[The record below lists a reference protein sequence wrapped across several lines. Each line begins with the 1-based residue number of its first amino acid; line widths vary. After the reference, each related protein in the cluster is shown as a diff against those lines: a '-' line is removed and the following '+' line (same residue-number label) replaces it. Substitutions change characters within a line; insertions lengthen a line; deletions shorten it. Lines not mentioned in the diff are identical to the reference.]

1 MPREEIGVS
10 ARTGRAARGL
20 LGRCILDRGRS
31 GLVRFAKKRGIAIKD
46 IIQQKGPGGEGQ
58 DGRPAVPQP
67 IPGFAL
73 AEQIAALR
81 PELDAAWA
89 RVVESGQ
96 FIQGPEVAALEREA
110 AALIGGGVA
119 AVGVANGSDALYL
132 ALSALGVGPG
142 DNVITTPFTFFAT
155 AGSILRTGAQPVFA
169 DIDRDTFN
177 LDTAGALARVTP
189 RTRAILPVHLFG
201 LMADLTTMARQFPGA
216 IVEDAAQ
223 AILASRDGRVAGT
236 VGALG
241 CFSFFPTK
249 NWGAF
254 GDAGLVTTGDPEL
267 ADRVRM
273 MARHGARQKYYHEVL
288 GINSR
293 LDALQ
298 AAVLRVKLQHVARW
312 TASRQALAARY
323 TTGLAEAGLAEWV
336 TPQAVPGGAQHVYH
350 QYTVRA
356 KDRDALAAY
365 LKAAGIGTTVYYPHA
380 LHRMPALGALGL
392 GAGDFPEAERLT
404 REALA
409 LPLFPELAP
418 KAVDRVVETVAA
430 FYRGRRP

>member
-1 MPREEIGVS
+1 MGATQ
-10 ARTGRAARGL
+10 ARTRPAARVPCT
-20 LGRCILDRGRS
+20 LGRCILDRGR
-31 GLVRFAKKRGIAIKD
+31 GRLVRLVGKRGIAITDTKQNTGRLQAQD
-46 IIQQKGPGGEGQ
+46 PG
-58 DGRPAVPQP
+58 RTAPTK
-67 IPGFAL
+67 IPSFTL
-73 AEQIAALR
+73 TEQIAALR

-89 RVVESGQ
+89 RVVDSGQ
-96 FIQGPEVAALEREA
+96 FIQGPEVAALESEA
-110 AALIGGGVA
+110 ATLIGGGVTA
-119 AVGVANGSDALYL
+119 IGVASGSDALYL

-142 DNVITTPFTFFAT
+142 DDVITTPFTFFAT
-155 AGSILRTGAQPVFA
+155 AGSILRTGARPVFA

-201 LMADLTTMARQFPGA
+201 LMADLTTMAQQFPGP

-254 GDAGLVTTGDPEL
+254 GDAGLVTTRYPAL
-267 ADRVRM
+267 ADSVKM
-273 MARHGARQKYYHEVL
+273 LARHGARQKYYHEAL

-298 AAVLRVKLQHVARW
+298 AAVLRVKLRHVAEW
-312 TASRQALAARY
+312 TAARRALAARY
-323 TTGLAEAGLAEWV
+323 TQGLADAGLAEWV
-336 TPQAVPGGAQHVYH
+336 TPQAVPDGAQHVYH
-350 QYTVRA
+350 QYAVRA
-356 KDRDALAAY
+356 QARDALAAH

-380 LHRMPALGALGL
+380 LHLMPAAAGV
-392 GAGDFPEAERLT
+392 GAGAFPEAERLT
-404 REALA
+404 EEVLA

-418 KAVDRVVETVAA
+418 AAVDRVVDAVAG
-430 FYRGRRP
+430 FYRRRP

>member
-1 MPREEIGVS
+1 MVPPKHE
-10 ARTGRAARGL
+10 TGISPGGYASRASLR
-20 LGRCILDRGRS
+20 RCILDRGR
-31 GLVRFAKKRGIAIKD
+31 GRLVRFVEKRGIPITDTNQNTSRLPAADPK
-46 IIQQKGPGGEGQ
+46 QKAPTE
-58 DGRPAVPQP
+58 
-67 IPGFAL
+67 IPSFTL
-73 AEQIAALR
+73 TEQIAALR

-89 RVVESGQ
+89 RVVDSGQ

-110 AALIGGGVA
+110 AQLLGSGVT

-132 ALSALGVGPG
+132 ALCALGVGPG
-142 DNVITTPFTFFAT
+142 DDVITTPFTFFAT
-155 AGSILRTGAQPVFA
+155 AGSILRTGARPVFA

-201 LMADLTTMARQFPGA
+201 LMADVTTMGRQFPGP

-254 GDAGLVTTGDPEL
+254 GDAGLVTTRDEAL
-267 ADRVRM
+267 ADQVKM
-273 MARHGARQKYYHEVL
+273 LARHGARQKYYHEVP

-298 AAVLRVKLQHVARW
+298 AAVLRVKLGHVAEW
-312 TASRQALAARY
+312 TAARQALAARY
-323 TTGLAEAGLAEWV
+323 TQGIADAGLAGWV
-336 TPQAVPGGAQHVYH
+336 TPQAVPDGAQHVYH

-356 KDRDALAAY
+356 HARDALAAH

-380 LHRMPALGALGL
+380 LHLMPALAAAGV
-392 GAGDFPEAERLT
+392 GAGAFPEAERLT

-418 KAVDRVVETVAA
+418 AAVDRVVDAVAA
-430 FYRGRRP
+430 FYRGRS